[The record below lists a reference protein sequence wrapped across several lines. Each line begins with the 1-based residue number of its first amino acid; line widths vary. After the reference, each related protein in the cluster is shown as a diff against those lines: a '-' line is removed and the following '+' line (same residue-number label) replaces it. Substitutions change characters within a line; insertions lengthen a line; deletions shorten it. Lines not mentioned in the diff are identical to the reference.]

1 MKSHRTFALATSLIA
16 ITLSAMPM
24 NASAL
29 TRKAGGSNLI
39 YLQYSTAASTS
50 PAATIMGVVAMVIDY
65 LG

>member
-1 MKSHRTFALATSLIA
+1 MKSHRSFALATSLIA

-39 YLQYSTAASTS
+39 YLQYSTASTS
-50 PAATIMGVVAMVIDY
+50 PAATIMGVVAMVIHY